1 MNEAISTGYL
11 GWLKN
16 HKEQSVIWL
25 ERDIDLGWLEEDIS
39 KNGFFESLK
48 DHPRFQ
54 ELVAKQRKK
63 REEVMDLVAT
73 YDFPESEDL

>member
-25 ERDIDLGWLEEDIS
+25 ERAIDLGWLLTDIS
-39 KNGFFESLK
+39 KDEFFEPLY

-54 ELVAKQRKK
+54 ELVTKQQKR
-63 REEVMDLVAT
+63 REEVMALVAT
-73 YDFPESEDL
+73 FNFPEPEDL